1 MKITDKLD
9 YIHVVD
15 LAGEGTISDLFK
27 KLGEKMLKAIRM
39 YCLMLLSS
47 QRCVLLLYVLRH
59 RY

>member
-27 KLGEKMLKAIRM
+27 KLGEK
-39 YCLMLLSS
+39 
-47 QRCVLLLYVLRH
+47 RC
-59 RY
+59 